1 MKQSEATELLDERL
15 RTLFVA
21 AHPTVPYSL
30 NNETF
35 RPAARPF
42 ACFIVAGVTS
52 EQKSMGAAGTRRYE
66 YRGTFVAQL
75 FGELDKGTKE
85 LDLLVDSFREIFSG
99 KHLSTAGDPLWTKG
113 CAVSN
118 PIQKDGLHC
127 VVASIP
133 FSFFN
138 LE

>member
-1 MKQSEATELLDERL
+1 MKQSEATELLDDRL
-15 RTLFVA
+15 RTEWVT
-21 AHPTVPYSL
+21 AHPAVPYSL

-35 RPAARPF
+35 RPASRPF
-42 ACFIVAGVTS
+42 ACFIVAGVTR
-52 EQKSMGAAGTRRYE
+52 EQRSMGKVGQRRFE
-66 YRGTFVAQL
+66 YKATFVAQL

-85 LDLLVDSFREIFSG
+85 IDLLVDSVRAIFGS

-113 CAVSN
+113 DVTSN
-118 PIQKDGLHC
+118 PIQKDGLSM
-127 VVASIP
+127 VVVSVP